1 VLSLPSRP
9 SSRIQ
14 LPFSY
19 LMVDCIFEINWS
31 SIRIS
36 QFGDL
41 PITSS
46 CSSFLQIL
54 KSRRLR
60 KEKFGENLHNIWV
73 LKVVWWE
80 DLELQFERNVGT
92 SLRSWVLRIFV
103 LVLIV
108 YQVGDNVGF
117 TDIYQEGVP
126 DDYRSLKLSESPVSL
141 PEVLDFVL
149 SVEGVALDKELTAL
163 VVVAAT
169 HHWVD

>member
-1 VLSLPSRP
+1 
-9 SSRIQ
+9 
-14 LPFSY
+14 
-19 LMVDCIFEINWS
+19 M
-31 SIRIS
+31 
-36 QFGDL
+36 
-41 PITSS
+41 
-46 CSSFLQIL
+46 
-54 KSRRLR
+54 
-60 KEKFGENLHNIWV
+60 
-73 LKVVWWE
+73 
-80 DLELQFERNVGT
+80 GT

-117 TDIYQEGVP
+117 TDIYQEAVP

-149 SVEGVALDKELTAL
+149 SVEGIALDKELTAL